1 MQKSSGV
8 RPPAAVHGLAT
19 LLSSEPSTWGAYGVM
34 QIQSQKTEKAGD
46 KICSCFHLF
55 FSHWIFITGQ
65 EETLRT
71 LSQDRGLGGESSSS
85 PSKT

>member
-1 MQKSSGV
+1 MQ
-8 RPPAAVHGLAT
+8 T
-19 LLSSEPSTWGAYGVM
+19 
-34 QIQSQKTEKAGD
+34 QNQKTEKAGD

-71 LSQDRGLGGESSSS
+71 LRQDRGLGGGSPFS

>member
-1 MQKSSGV
+1 MDWLPHSPLNQPGEPTGV
-8 RPPAAVHGLAT
+8 I
-19 LLSSEPSTWGAYGVM
+19 